1 MLTLLVGIAGSVGAV
16 SRVWVDGEL
25 KRHLRP
31 VIPWQTML
39 INVTGSFLVGLLAGL
54 VTAGVAGPN
63 WQTVLATGFC
73 GGYTTFST
81 ASVETLT
88 LVRSGRG
95 GAALGYAVCSLVLAL
110 IACAIGLGV
119 ARLF

>member
-25 KRHLRP
+25 KRRLRP
-31 VIPWQTML
+31 AIPWQTML

-54 VTAGVAGPN
+54 VTAGAAGPN

-88 LVRSGRG
+88 LARSGRG
-95 GAALGYAVCSLVLAL
+95 RAALAYSAGSLVLAL
-110 IACAIGLGV
+110 IACAIGLGM

>member
-25 KRHLRP
+25 KRRLRP
-31 VIPWQTML
+31 AIPWQTML

-54 VTAGVAGPN
+54 VTAGAAGTN

-88 LVRSGRG
+88 LARSGRG
-95 GAALGYAVCSLVLAL
+95 RAALAYAAGSLMLAL
-110 IACAIGLGV
+110 VACAIGLGM

>member
-1 MLTLLVGIAGSVGAV
+1 MLTLLVGIAGSFGAM

-25 KRHLRP
+25 KRRLHPFL
-31 VIPWQTML
+31 PWQTML
-39 INVTGSFLVGLLAGL
+39 INVSGSFIVGLLAGL
-54 VTAGVAGPN
+54 VTAGAAGLH

-88 LVRSGRG
+88 LLRSGRG
-95 GAALGYAVCSLVLAL
+95 RAAAGYAACSLVLAL
-110 IACAIGLGV
+110 LACAVGLGV

>member
-1 MLTLLVGIAGSVGAV
+1 MLTLLVGIAGSFGAV

-25 KRHLRP
+25 KRRLRP
-31 VIPWQTML
+31 VIPWQTLL

-54 VTAGVAGPN
+54 VTAGAAGPN

-95 GAALGYAVCSLVLAL
+95 RAAFGYAACSLALAL